1 MQGLANWIILSWG
14 WRRYLIAF
22 LAGAASA
29 LAQAPVDAAF
39 VLFVTLPVLVWLI
52 DGASSG
58 TAEGLRRLTP
68 AARVGWTFGFGY
80 FLAGISWVGS
90 AFFVEAD
97 VFGWMAPFAILG
109 FPAFLALYWALGA
122 ALARLLWSD
131 GWPRILALA
140 VGLTISEW
148 LRGHLFTGF
157 PWNSIAQAVAA
168 TDVTAQGL
176 ALVGTWGLT
185 FLGIVVFAA
194 PAVFAPAAFGSTRG
208 RSVFA
213 ALAALLALGEIA
225 YGVTRLAGADDATV
239 PGVALRIVQPAV
251 NQAEKWDPASARA
264 VLDTLLRLSN
274 ANLSPDRPGI
284 VGVTHLIWPET
295 ALPFFLTEEPQA
307 LVEIGALLPPGTT
320 LITGAPRFETAP
332 AGRRYFN
339 SVYVIDDGGRI
350 LDAYDKVHLVPW
362 GEYVPLGGLLER
374 IGLSSLS
381 RLVGGFSPGL
391 AYRTVP
397 VPHAPAMAPLIC
409 YEVIFPDEGV
419 DRDNR
424 PGWIVNVTNDG
435 WFGMTAGP
443 YQHFA
448 QVRMKAIAEGLP
460 VARSANTGI
469 SGVVDG
475 YGRVIASLGLGEEG
489 VVDAALPVALPPT
502 FYSRVGD
509 APAIIVVLAA
519 LALIL
524 STRLRA
530 PRAAGRH
537 GSRG

>member
-52 DGASSG
+52 DGASPG

-122 ALARLLWSD
+122 ALARLLWSN

-140 VGLTISEW
+140 IGLTIGEW

-213 ALAALLALGEIA
+213 ALVALLALGEIA

-320 LITGAPRFETAP
+320 LVTGAPRFETAP

-489 VVDAALPVALPPT
+489 VVDAALPAALPPT

-530 PRAAGRH
+530 LRAAGRH